1 MLEKNKTK
9 KEIIT
14 DFQRKPK
21 DSGSSEV
28 QIAILTNRINLLT
41 EHFKSNKKDN
51 HSRNGMIKLI
61 SKRKKLLTYLK
72 RKNLKKYE
80 EILKKLN
87 LRK

>member
-41 EHFKSNKKDN
+41 EHGPFIGRRS
-51 HSRNGMIKLI
+51 GLI
-61 SKRKKLLTYLK
+61 YQ
-72 RKNLKKYE
+72 
-80 EILKKLN
+80 
-87 LRK
+87 